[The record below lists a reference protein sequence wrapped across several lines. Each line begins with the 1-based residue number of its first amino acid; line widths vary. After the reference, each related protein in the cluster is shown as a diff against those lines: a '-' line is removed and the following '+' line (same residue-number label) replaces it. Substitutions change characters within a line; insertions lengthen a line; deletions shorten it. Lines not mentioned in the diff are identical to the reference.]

1 MKGSN
6 LIARQVSRLRYQRNW
21 TQDELADILQ
31 KTGWRISRSG
41 VSKIEGGS
49 MYVPDFRM
57 VWLASVFKVQ
67 LSDLLPEIDWRAPV
81 ADTLG
86 KYINPE
92 KLTPPAKL
100 LFPVSLN
107 PTQLTADKKIS

>member
-31 KTGWRISRSG
+31 KTGWLISRSG

-67 LSDLLPEIDWRAPV
+67 VSDLLPEIDWRAPV
-81 ADTLG
+81 VDALG

-100 LFPVSLN
+100 LFPVSLI